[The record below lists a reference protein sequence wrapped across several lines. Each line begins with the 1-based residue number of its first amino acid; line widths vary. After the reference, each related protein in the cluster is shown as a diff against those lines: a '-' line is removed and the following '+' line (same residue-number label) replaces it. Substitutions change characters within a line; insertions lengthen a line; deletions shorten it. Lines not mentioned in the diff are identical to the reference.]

1 MKITHI
7 LAGLL
12 MSAVSQTA
20 FCGMTVADFQAKS
33 KTQAVEAYV
42 LGVAG
47 GVNAANSALVMSKST
62 PLFCLPPFLKLSTA
76 NYKEIITLGIND
88 LGGSKLDRQSIDIDS
103 ILLKKM
109 IELYPCGYN

>member
-12 MSAVSQTA
+12 MSAASQTA
-20 FCGMTVADFQAKS
+20 FCDMTVADFQAKS

-47 GVNAANSALVMSKST
+47 GLNAANSSLVMSKSA

-76 NYKEIITLGIND
+76 NYKEIIALGISD
-88 LGGSKLDRQSIDIDS
+88 LGANKLDKQSMNIDS
-103 ILLKKM
+103 IKFNF
-109 IELYPCGYN
+109 I

>member
-7 LAGLL
+7 LTGLL
-12 MSAVSQTA
+12 MLAASQAA

-47 GVNAANSALVMSKST
+47 GLNAANSALVMSKST
-62 PLFCLPPFLKLSTA
+62 PLFCLPPFLKLTTS

-88 LGGSKLDRQSIDIDS
+88 LGNNKLDRQSTDIDS

>member
-1 MKITHI
+1 MKIIHT
-7 LAGLL
+7 LSGLI
-12 MSAVSQTA
+12 MFAASQTA

-42 LGVAG
+42 QGVAG
-47 GVNAANSALVMSKST
+47 GLNAANSALATSKT
-62 PLFCLPPFLKLSTA
+62 NLLFCLPPFLKLSTA
-76 NYKEIITLGIND
+76 NYKEIINLGIAD
-88 LGGSKLDRQSIDIDS
+88 LGSNKLDRQSSDIDS

>member
-7 LAGLL
+7 LTGLL
-12 MSAVSQTA
+12 MLAASQAA

-33 KTQAVEAYV
+33 RTQAVEAYV

-47 GVNAANSALVMSKST
+47 GLNAANSALVMSKIT
-62 PLFCLPPFLKLSTA
+62 PLFCLPPFLKLTTS

-88 LGGSKLDRQSIDIDS
+88 LGSNKLDRQSTDIDS

>member
-7 LAGLL
+7 LTGLL
-12 MSAVSQTA
+12 MLAASQAA
-20 FCGMTVADFQAKS
+20 FCGMTVADFQVKS

-47 GVNAANSALVMSKST
+47 GLNAANSALVMSKST
-62 PLFCLPPFLKLSTA
+62 PLFCLPPFLKLTTS

-88 LGGSKLDRQSIDIDS
+88 LGSNKLDRQSTDIDS

>member
-7 LAGLL
+7 LTSLIML
-12 MSAVSQTA
+12 TVSQTA
-20 FCGMTVADFQAKS
+20 FSGMTVADFQAKS
-33 KTQAVEAYV
+33 KTQAVEVYV
-42 LGVAG
+42 LGLAG

-103 ILLKKM
+103 IFLKKM

>member
-1 MKITHI
+1 MKITH
-7 LAGLL
+7 LLTGLL
-12 MSAVSQTA
+12 MLATSQTA
-20 FCGMTVADFQAKS
+20 FCGMPVADFQAKS

-47 GVNAANSALVMSKST
+47 GLNAANSTLVMSKST

-76 NYKEIITLGIND
+76 NYKEIIALGING
-88 LGGSKLDRQSIDIDS
+88 LGSNKLDRQSTDIDS

>member
-7 LAGLL
+7 LTGLL
-12 MSAVSQTA
+12 MLAASQAA

-47 GVNAANSALVMSKST
+47 GLNAANSALVMSKST
-62 PLFCLPPFLKLSTA
+62 PLFCLPPFLKLTTS

-88 LGGSKLDRQSIDIDS
+88 LGSNKLDRQSTNIDS

>member
-7 LAGLL
+7 FTGLL
-12 MSAVSQTA
+12 MLAASQTA
-20 FCGMTVADFQAKS
+20 FCGMTIADFQAKS
-33 KTQAVEAYV
+33 KTQAMDTYI

-47 GVNAANSALVMSKST
+47 GLNAANSTLVIGKST

-76 NYKEIITLGIND
+76 NYKEMVTMGIND
-88 LGGSKLDRQSIDIDS
+88 LGNNKLEGQSMDIDS

-109 IELYPCGYN
+109 IALYPCGYN

>member
-7 LAGLL
+7 LTGLL
-12 MSAVSQTA
+12 MLAASQAA
-20 FCGMTVADFQAKS
+20 FCGMTVVDFQAKS

-47 GVNAANSALVMSKST
+47 GLNAANSALVMSKST
-62 PLFCLPPFLKLSTA
+62 PLFCLPPFLKLTTS

-88 LGGSKLDRQSIDIDS
+88 LGSNKLDRQSTNIDS

>member
-7 LAGLL
+7 LTGLL
-12 MSAVSQTA
+12 MLTISQKA

-47 GVNAANSALVMSKST
+47 GLNAANSALAMSKSA

-76 NYKEIITLGIND
+76 NYKEIIALGIND
-88 LGGSKLDRQSIDIDS
+88 LGSNKLDRQSMDIDQ

-109 IELYPCGYN
+109 TELYPCGFN

>member
-7 LAGLL
+7 LTGLL
-12 MSAVSQTA
+12 MLAASQAA

-47 GVNAANSALVMSKST
+47 GLNAANSALVMSKST
-62 PLFCLPPFLKLSTA
+62 PLFCLPPFLKLTTS
-76 NYKEIITLGIND
+76 NYKEIIILVIND
-88 LGGSKLDRQSIDIDS
+88 LGSNKLDRQSTDIDS

>member
-7 LAGLL
+7 LTGLL
-12 MSAVSQTA
+12 MLTISQKA

-47 GVNAANSALVMSKST
+47 GLNAANSALAMSKSA

-76 NYKEIITLGIND
+76 NYKEIIALGIND
-88 LGGSKLDRQSIDIDS
+88 LGSNKLDRQSMDIDL

-109 IELYPCGYN
+109 TELYPCGFN

>member
-1 MKITHI
+1 MKITPI
-7 LAGLL
+7 LTGLL
-12 MSAVSQTA
+12 MLTVSQTA
-20 FCGMTVADFQAKS
+20 FSGMSVADFQAKS
-33 KTQAVEAYV
+33 KTQAVEAYI

-47 GVNAANSALVMSKST
+47 GLNAANSALVLSKST

-88 LGGSKLDRQSIDIDS
+88 LGSNKLDRQSMDIDS

>member
-7 LAGLL
+7 LTGLL
-12 MSAVSQTA
+12 MLTISQKA

-47 GVNAANSALVMSKST
+47 GLNAANSALAMSKSA

-76 NYKEIITLGIND
+76 NYKEIIALGIND
-88 LGGSKLDRQSIDIDS
+88 LGSNKLDRQSMDIDQ

-109 IELYPCGYN
+109 IELYPCGFN

>member
-7 LAGLL
+7 LTGLL
-12 MSAVSQTA
+12 MLTISQKA

-47 GVNAANSALVMSKST
+47 GLNAANSALAMSKSA

-76 NYKEIITLGIND
+76 NYKEIIALGIND
-88 LGGSKLDRQSIDIDS
+88 LGSNKLDRQSMDIDQ

>member
-7 LAGLL
+7 LTGLL
-12 MSAVSQTA
+12 MFTVSHTA
-20 FCGMTVADFQAKS
+20 FSSMTVANFQAKS

-42 LGVAG
+42 LGLAG
-47 GVNAANSALVMSKST
+47 GLNAANSALVMSKST

-76 NYKEIITLGIND
+76 NYKEIINLGIND
-88 LGGSKLDRQSIDIDS
+88 LGSNKLDRQSMDIDS